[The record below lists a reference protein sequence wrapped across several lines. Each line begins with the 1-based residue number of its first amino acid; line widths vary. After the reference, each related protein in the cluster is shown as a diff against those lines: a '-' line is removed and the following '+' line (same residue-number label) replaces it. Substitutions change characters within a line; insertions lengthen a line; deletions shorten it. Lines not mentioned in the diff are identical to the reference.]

1 MTTQTGNLPMLY
13 HQGKN
18 GGIYSWRVW
27 TEGADILTEYGLVD
41 GEKQVSRKTA
51 TPKNVGRSNATTAD
65 EQAEL
70 EAKAMWQKARDRKY
84 SESIADAKEELIR
97 PMLAQ
102 DFEKRK
108 GKNVVYPAYIQP
120 KLDGVRALAFWN
132 GNDLEIMSRN
142 GKSWRD
148 IGTVEHIAGALERFL
163 PKDTLL
169 DGEIYAHGET
179 FQQTTRLVKKY
190 RKGESEQLLLHVYD
204 VIDRDALETP
214 FEERQLRF
222 GWLAG
227 VLEPSD
233 PIELVRTETVSVEDE
248 VYEYHRQFVED
259 GFEGAIVRLA
269 SGIYQYGARSYDLLK
284 VKSFLDGEYE
294 IVGHKGG
301 VGKFENA
308 VIWVCRMPDGQTF
321 DVCPRG
327 SMEERRGW
335 FQDASS
341 YYGSSLKV
349 RYFET
354 SETGV
359 PRFPVG
365 EGIRAPEDMS

>member
-1 MTTQTGNLPMLY
+1 MLY

-27 TEGADILTEYGLVD
+27 TEGADILTEYGLAA

-269 SGIYQYGARSYDLLK
+269 AGIYQYGARSYDLLK

-341 YYGSSLKV
+341 YYGSSLRV